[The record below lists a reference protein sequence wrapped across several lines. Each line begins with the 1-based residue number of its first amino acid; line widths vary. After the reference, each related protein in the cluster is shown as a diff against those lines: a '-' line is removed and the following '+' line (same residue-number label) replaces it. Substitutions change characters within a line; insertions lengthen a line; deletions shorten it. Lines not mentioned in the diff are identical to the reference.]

1 MIDALI
7 NGKPAQVSDD
17 SIVGCLLRMV
27 QSDDPVKQYE
37 ATKAFTSGVAEL
49 KAAVTQI
56 TEEDMR
62 KEGGE

>member
-1 MIDALI
+1 MIDVTI
-7 NGKPAQVSDD
+7 NGKPSQVSEN

-49 KAAVTQI
+49 KATVARI
-56 TEEDMR
+56 TEEGIMVV
-62 KEGGE
+62 E